1 MSLLLRFRRHV
12 VWGCALTLGAG
23 LAPGLSAQVSANAAQ
38 TTQPSNDPVTISGQ
52 VVNAVSGQPVPRA
65 LVRFNDRAMLT
76 NHDGNFE
83 FDQVTDGT
91 GTLQVIKPGFY
102 ASLDPGGV
110 AGISLRANEVV
121 HPVELRLYPES
132 IFTGTVTAPDGE
144 PLPHILV
151 SARRS
156 IFDEGGHRWAPVAQ
170 DQTDSRG
177 RFRLPVQAGEYR
189 LETMYISGS
198 RQSGQII
205 LPVIVPS
212 GNSSN
217 SLGFVRI
224 RSGEE
229 LSFDLH
235 PATSRAY
242 TVTATFDSSLSRGFP
257 RLVARSSNGV
267 TIPLSV
273 NGGRSRSPGGTRFE
287 LPAGTY
293 TLTADVMSADGAEQ
307 AEATVTITDHDVSG
321 VVFHLAP
328 VPTLPVELQIDGAAT
343 TDSSQ
348 PSLQQFG
355 LTLENVESNSD
366 VLNSTLHLAPRRDRT
381 VAFTVPPGTY
391 RLRASGNGAWYVK
404 SASYGA
410 SDLLQEDLVIGPG
423 AGGTPIRI
431 AASNQ
436 IGSLQGTCKLGS
448 VPAACTVY
456 LIAMS
461 PSAKPIYVM
470 RGNAQ
475 GAYNDA
481 SVPPGSYQAIA
492 FEQRH
497 SADYGDPATLAPF
510 ASHVRSVTINAGDK
524 PTLDLDTVSTAE
536 MLP

>member
-1 MSLLLRFRRHV
+1 MMGTLL
-12 VWGCALTLGAG
+12 T
-23 LAPGLSAQVSANAAQ
+23 PGLSAQVSANSGLTSQA
-38 TTQPSNDPVTISGQ
+38 THDPVTISGR
-52 VVNAVSGQPVPRA
+52 VVNAVSGQAISRA

-83 FDQVTDGT
+83 FDQVTDGS

-102 ASLDPGGV
+102 SSIDPGG
-110 AGISLRANEVV
+110 ASGITLRAGDVP
-121 HPVELRLYPES
+121 HSVELRLYPES
-132 IFTGTVTAPDGE
+132 IFSGIVTAPDGE

-156 IFDEGGHRWAPVAQ
+156 IFDEGGHRWTPVAQ
-170 DQTDSRG
+170 DQTDSHG
-177 RFRLPVQAGEYR
+177 RFRLTVQAGDYR

-198 RQSGQII
+198 RQSGQIV
-205 LPVIVPS
+205 LPATVPS

-217 SLGFVRI
+217 TSSIVHI

-257 RLVARSSNGV
+257 RVTARSSNGV

-273 NGGRSRSPGGTRFE
+273 NSGRSRSLGGTRFE
-287 LPAGTY
+287 LPVGTY
-293 TLTADVMSADGAEQ
+293 TLTADVMAADGAEQ
-307 AEATVTITDHDVSG
+307 AEATVTITDHDLSG
-321 VVFHLAP
+321 VVFHLVP
-328 VPTLPVELQIDGAAT
+328 VPTLPVELQIDGGAT
-343 TDSSQ
+343 TDHSQ

-355 LTLENVESNSD
+355 LTLENVDSNSD
-366 VLNSTLHLAPRRDRT
+366 VFNSTIHLAPRRDRT
-381 VAFTVPPGTY
+381 VGFTVPPGTY

-410 SDLLQEDLVIGPG
+410 SDLLQQDLVVGPG

-431 AASNQ
+431 TASNQ
-436 IGSLQGTCKLGS
+436 IGSLQGTCKLGG

-456 LIAMS
+456 LVPAS
-461 PSAKPIYVM
+461 PSAKDFFVM
-470 RGNAQ
+470 QGNAE
-475 GAYNDA
+475 GLYNDA

-497 SADYGDPATLAPF
+497 AADYGDPATLAPF
-510 ASHVRSVTINAGDK
+510 ASHVRSVTINVGDK
-524 PTLDLDTVSTAE
+524 PTLDLDTVSAAE